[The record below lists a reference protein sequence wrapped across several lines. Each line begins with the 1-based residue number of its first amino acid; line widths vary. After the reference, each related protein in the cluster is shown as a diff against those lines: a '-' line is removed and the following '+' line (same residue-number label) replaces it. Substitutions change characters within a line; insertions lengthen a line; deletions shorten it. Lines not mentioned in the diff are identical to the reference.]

1 MIISKIVHNSKHR
14 LLVES
19 PCTEARYEYYRRN
32 PVAFEQVFKQI
43 FGISNSGV
51 GRCFK
56 IGGWNTSAGFVGSG
70 VYICRYRY
78 WGSQMQ
84 YAALFDAKFKTEL

>member
-1 MIISKIVHNSKHR
+1 
-14 LLVES
+14 
-19 PCTEARYEYYRRN
+19 
-32 PVAFEQVFKQI
+32 
-43 FGISNSGV
+43 
-51 GRCFK
+51 
-56 IGGWNTSAGFVGSG
+56 VGSG